1 MRLDHLLFQERTFSL
16 GQRWPG
22 EDQAP
27 LFPFPFSLS
36 QKRSGLS
43 FAGGIAQ
50 VARAMALQAIGL
62 GFESPYL
69 QAAAPSIPGQ
79 DSQVNRDDNDGRPS
93 GFPVRASS
101 FGRRIFDTGARA
113 LRRRRASD
121 VAADRRGLLQRSSD
135 TGKGRWVIWQAGKG
149 LRWMPWSCLARKAV
163 VSCEKPR
170 VGANILRSADGRMG

>member
-1 MRLDHLLFQERTFSL
+1 MTGRR
-16 GQRWPG
+16 PG
-22 EDQAP
+22 PALP
-27 LFPFPFSLS
+27 IPFFRCH
-36 QKRSGLS
+36 RSARVCR

-69 QAAAPSIPGQ
+69 QAAAPSNSRPGLPT
-79 DSQVNRDDNDGRPS
+79 VNRDDNDGRPS

-101 FGRRIFDTGARA
+101 GRRIFDTGARA

-170 VGANILRSADGRMG
+170 VGANILISADGRMG